1 MGTETAFYTIVGQY
15 SPSVPPQFWHT
26 GFLFNDPAHIRQQG
40 QWPFYTVS
48 ALNKAT
54 QLAEA
59 RCTIFWEPT
68 ATVSPLAAPF
78 GSIEFAP
85 TLPDAV
91 LHDLLRALIEAST
104 KAGASTLRVVNY
116 PRCYAP
122 EQTDRLRQLFAAQG
136 FCTVSTH
143 PTFYLPVSH
152 KPFKSSLA
160 QSERRRL
167 RKCQRAGF
175 QFIHW
180 QDPDIDT
187 AITFLATTYQER
199 GYQLS
204 ITPERLKNVLYQ
216 FQDKF
221 SVFAVMD
228 FKRIAALVIT
238 VRVSDTILYSFLPG
252 SHSDYRTYSPMV
264 MLIDELYHYCQQQ
277 SISLLDLGLSVDGNQ
292 LPKPSLM
299 QFKRNLG
306 AQESPKLVV
315 EKRL

>member
-1 MGTETAFYTIVGQY
+1 MGTETAFYTIVGQH
-15 SPSVPPQFWHT
+15 SPSAPPQFWQT

-40 QWPFYTVS
+40 QRPFYTVS

-78 GSIEFAP
+78 GSIEFASN
-85 TLPDAV
+85 LPDAV
-91 LHDLLRALIEAST
+91 LLDLLTALIETSK
-104 KAGASTLRVVNY
+104 KAGASTLRLVNY

-122 EQTDRLRQLFAAQG
+122 EQTDRLHQLFAEQG

-143 PTFYLPVSH
+143 PTFYIPVSH
-152 KPFKSSLA
+152 KPFEAHLA

-180 QDPDIDT
+180 QDPDMDA
-187 AITFLATTYQER
+187 AITFLGTTYQQR
-199 GYQLS
+199 GYRLS
-204 ITPERLKNVLYQ
+204 ITPERLKDVLYQ
-216 FQDKF
+216 FRDQF
-221 SVFAVMD
+221 SVFAVMNYE
-228 FKRIAALVIT
+228 RIAALVIT

-252 SHSDYRTYSPMV
+252 SHADYRTYSPMV
-264 MLIDELYHYCQQQ
+264 MLIDGLYRYCQQLG
-277 SISLLDLGLSVDGNQ
+277 ISLLDLGLSVDGNQ
-292 LPKPSLM
+292 LPKPSLI